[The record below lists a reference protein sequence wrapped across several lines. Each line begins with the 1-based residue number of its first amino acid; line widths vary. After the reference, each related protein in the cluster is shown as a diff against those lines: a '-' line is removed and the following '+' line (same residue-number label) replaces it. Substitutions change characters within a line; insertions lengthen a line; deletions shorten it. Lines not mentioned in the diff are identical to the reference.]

1 VSFLLLA
8 ILAWRGPSFAAAAYV
23 AMQPIAELVILPLC
37 LAALIT
43 GVVQALGT
51 AWGLTRHYWVLAKL
65 MLTLITLVVLCLQ
78 LRTIDLLAAS
88 AGAREVSLLATEP
101 RLSVMLHATGGLVV
115 LALALILSIVK
126 PPGRTPWASR
136 PE

>member
-1 VSFLLLA
+1 
-8 ILAWRGPSFAAAAYV
+8 
-23 AMQPIAELVILPLC
+23 
-37 LAALIT
+37 
-43 GVVQALGT
+43 
-51 AWGLTRHYWVLAKL
+51 

-88 AGAREVSLLATEP
+88 AGAGEVSLLATEP

-136 PE
+136 PA